1 MELVPVLGVKIK
13 QRYGTYF
20 DFFFNRKKKEGGAF
34 DSAKKKSKRKV
45 GNAKVCI
52 G

>member
-1 MELVPVLGVKIK
+1 MLGVKIK

-20 DFFFNRKKKEGGAF
+20 DFFLIERRKKGGPSIAQ
-34 DSAKKKSKRKV
+34 KKSKRKV